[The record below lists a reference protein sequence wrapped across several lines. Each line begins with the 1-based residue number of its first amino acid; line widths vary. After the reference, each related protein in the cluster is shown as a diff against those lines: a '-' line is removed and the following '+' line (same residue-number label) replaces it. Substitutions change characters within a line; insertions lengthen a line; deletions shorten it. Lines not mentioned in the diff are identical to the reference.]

1 MKFTNLFIIIILIL
15 PMTLGI
21 DSTICQSI
29 NPEED
34 YKSCIK
40 EQEPLK
46 LIWEQKSNERDQLSK
61 DFFAADSD
69 YNICMY
75 NTCAKGSTNPI
86 TTTEIKTDNDEKY
99 CIELICEPALKS
111 YNRKIKLLDS
121 EEEKLKDDFNLAQC
135 NSCVIPFCKYQ
146 LHNDCGV
153 LGKFCKSISSMSNTD
168 YIGCSVV
175 EEPVKT
181 PGVNTNKPLTN
192 SQITKTNNQ
201 QTKSKLQTEN
211 ENKLNKI
218 SKKNNVEIVEIETK
232 KGKKKIILINPDN
245 SKASFGDKVKYYTN
259 NEIKTKISDKI
270 GDIPILGPYK
280 DYIVKF
286 FDDQKSDNQKA
297 TDTQVQLNVKKNA
310 AKLFNQMDGT
320 GDKELSLSPGKN
332 LIPSTPVTKPFEYI
346 INELGV
352 GIKKEMAKGF
362 EKEYNTALAVARAE
376 RESGTTWTKTIEQA
390 ILFVGEEHNEG
401 KQWTQTLNAYS
412 KPDYK
417 TQSGRVKAYIMQ
429 MKINGELK

>member
-1 MKFTNLFIIIILIL
+1 MKFINFLIVLILISS
-15 PMTLGI
+15 MTLAI
-21 DSTICQSI
+21 DSAICKSA

-40 EQEPLK
+40 QQEPLK
-46 LIWEQKSNERDQLSK
+46 IIWEQKSAERDQLSK
-61 DFFAADSD
+61 DFFATDSA
-69 YNICMY
+69 YNICIY
-75 NTCAKGSTNPI
+75 NTCVKGSTNPI
-86 TTTEIKTDNDEKY
+86 TTTKIKTDNDEKY
-99 CIELICEPALKS
+99 CIELVCEPALKS
-111 YNRKIKLLDS
+111 YNKKIKLLDL
-121 EEEKLKDDFNLAQC
+121 EEEKLKNDFNLAQC
-135 NSCVIPFCKYQ
+135 DNCIIPFCKYQ
-146 LHNDCGV
+146 LHNDCGA
-153 LGKFCKSISSMSNTD
+153 LGKFCKSISSMYNTD
-168 YIGCSVV
+168 YVGCSVV
-175 EEPVKT
+175 DNTVKN
-181 PGVNTNKPLTN
+181 PKVNTNKPLTN
-192 SQITKTNNQ
+192 SQTTINNKQTKT
-201 QTKSKLQTEN
+201 KLQIEN

-218 SKKNNVEIVEIETK
+218 SKKNDVEIIEVETK

-270 GDIPILGPYK
+270 GDIPVIGPYK

-286 FDDQKSDNQKA
+286 FEDQKSDNQKA

-320 GDKELSLSPGKN
+320 GNKELSLSPGKN

-346 INELGV
+346 INELGI

-376 RESGTTWTKTIEQA
+376 RESGTTWTKTIEQT

-401 KQWTQTLNAYS
+401 KKWTQTLNAYS